1 MNIVV
6 LSGGLSTERN
16 VSLTTGA
23 MVQNAL
29 VRNGHNAILA
39 DVFLGY
45 ELKGSPEEE
54 FKTATVPVTVEKV
67 SEEVPDIEAIKKQR
81 GTNPDIFFGKNIIEL
96 CSYADIVFM
105 ALHGE
110 NGENGRLQAAFDLL
124 GIKYTGSGYLG
135 CAVSM
140 DKNLTKQTFLAAG
153 VPTPTGKKVKKGDAV
168 SFEEFDCKVVVK
180 PCCGGSSIGVAIA
193 ENETEFN
200 AALQE
205 SFKYEDAV
213 LIEEFISGREFSV
226 GVLGD
231 TALPAIEIIPKTGFY
246 DYKNKYQADMTVEI
260 CPAEITPAQ
269 AEKMQS
275 AAKHAFKALQLEGY
289 ARMDF
294 ILDKDDNIY
303 CLEANSL
310 PGMTPTSLLPQE
322 AAAYGIGYDELCEKI
337 VMLGLQSRQ

>member
-23 MVQNAL
+23 KVQNAL
-29 VRNGHNAILA
+29 IANGHHAILA
-39 DVFLGY
+39 DVFMGY
-45 ELKGSPEEE
+45 KLSGSIEEE
-54 FKTATVPVTVEKV
+54 FKNATVPAKVEKV
-67 SEEVPDIEAIKKQR
+67 SELVPDLEAIKKSR
-81 GTNPDIFFGKNIIEL
+81 GTNEDVFFGENIIEL
-96 CSYADIVFM
+96 CSYADVVFM

-140 DKNLTKQTFLAAG
+140 HKNLTKQMFKAFG
-153 VPTPTGKKVKKGDAV
+153 VPTPQGRMVKKGEEV
-168 SFEEFDCKVVVK
+168 SFSQFGGKKVVVK
-180 PCCGGSSIGVAIA
+180 PCCGGSSIGVYIA
-193 ENETEFN
+193 DNEKDFKD
-200 AALQE
+200 ALAKA
-205 SFKYEDAV
+205 FIFEDEILV
-213 LIEEFISGREFSV
+213 EEYISGREFSV

-231 TALPAIEIIPKTGFY
+231 TVLPAIEIIPKEGFY
-246 DYKNKYQADMTVEI
+246 DYKNKYQADLTIEV
-260 CPAEITPAQ
+260 CPANITKEQ
-269 AEKMQS
+269 SDKMQN
-275 AAKHAFKALQLEGY
+275 AALLAFKTLGLGGY

-294 ILDKDDNIY
+294 LLDENDNIY

-322 AAAYGIGYDELCEKI
+322 AQAAGISYNELCEKI
-337 VMLGLQSRQ
+337 IALGLK

>member
-23 MVQNAL
+23 KVQNAL
-29 VRNGHNAILA
+29 VACGHNAVLA
-39 DVFLGY
+39 DVFMGY
-45 ELKGSPEEE
+45 ELKGSIEDE
-54 FKTATVPVTVEKV
+54 FKMATNPVAIEKI
-67 SEEVPDIEAIKKQR
+67 SEEVPDIEKIKKLR
-81 GTNPDIFFGKNIIEL
+81 GTNPDVFFGKNIIEL

-124 GIKYTGSGYLG
+124 GIKYTGSGYVG

-140 DKNLTKQTFLAAG
+140 NKNLTKQTFIAAG
-153 VPTPTGKKVKKGDAV
+153 VPTPKGKSVKKGEKI
-168 SFEEFDCKVVVK
+168 SFEEFGKKVVVK

-193 ENETEFN
+193 CNKAEFDAAIEDAFTYENE
-200 AALQE
+200 
-205 SFKYEDAV
+205 V
-213 LIEEFISGREFSV
+213 IIEEYICGREFSV

-231 TALPAIEIIPKTGFY
+231 TPLPAIEIIPKTGFY
-246 DYKNKYQADMTVEI
+246 DYKNKYQADLTVEI
-260 CPAEITPAQ
+260 CPAEITKQ
-269 AEKMQS
+269 QSEKMQS
-275 AAKHAFKALQLEGY
+275 AALSAFKALELNGY

-294 ILDKDDNIY
+294 IMTENEDIF
-303 CLEANSL
+303 CLEANAL

-322 AAAYGIGYDELCEKI
+322 AAAIGIGYNELCEKI
-337 VMLGLQSRQ
+337 VELALSK